1 MSRKSR
7 RWVEAFKTL
16 LIVLLSL
23 SALALLYMSPLVQG
37 SGLSTLVQGN
47 LTADGGSTVS
57 SSGLTTAAI
66 PARMAVGSTMGLYGV
81 QYDQGS
87 VDTLFDLAGPL
98 LGEALSAARSPS
110 TLSQRQWQQLLS
122 GTCVYFDFTA
132 PIPLS
137 ALCSWLKEGASNS
150 NLTASARLVLL
161 AQEADGTLS
170 LSFYLEEERSYVRF
184 ETGLDGELHL
194 APILNSVTPNNAF
207 FAFEDGSLPDIVSD
221 HTLFTSEELSPVI
234 YASTTPSLLSDSAL
248 TSQLLSALSFA
259 EQNRATISE
268 GVLYVDGEDTL
279 RLSSDGYVEYTS
291 SNPGKFSAAEGLSGA
306 VEAAWALAER
316 ALSPLCGEARLYL
329 MSAVASEEEDNTYTI
344 TFGYLLNGSVVN
356 LSGQGWAAR
365 FHVQNGCI
373 PDFSLC
379 VRSYTATE
387 QTKLLLPAD
396 KAAAALTA
404 LTDTSK
410 ELVIQYQ
417 DNGGATAQPGWM
429 GR

>member
-23 SALALLYMSPLVQG
+23 SALFLLYMSPLVQG
-37 SGLSTLVQGN
+37 SGLSSLVQGN
-47 LTADGGSTVS
+47 LTADTDNTVS
-57 SSGLTTAAI
+57 STGLTTAAI
-66 PARMAVGSTMGLYGV
+66 PARMAVGSDMGFYGV
-81 QYDQGS
+81 QYDQSS
-87 VDTLFDLAGPL
+87 VDALFSLAGPL
-98 LGEALSAARSPS
+98 LGEALSAAKAPS
-110 TLSQRQWQQLLS
+110 TLSRSQWQERLS

-132 PIPLS
+132 PIPLAS
-137 ALCSWLKEGASNS
+137 LCSWLKEGASNP
-150 NLTASARLVLL
+150 NLTESARLVLL

-170 LSFYLEEERSYVRF
+170 LAFHSEKDDSYICF

-194 APILNSVTPNNAF
+194 APILSSVTPNSAF
-207 FAFEDGSLPDIVSD
+207 FAFEDNSLPDIVSD
-221 HTLFTSEELSPVI
+221 HTLFTSEELSPAI
-234 YASTTPSLLSDSAL
+234 YTSTTPLLLSDSAL

-259 EQNRATISE
+259 EQNRATVSE

-291 SNPGKFSAAEGLSGA
+291 SGSGKYPAAAGIDGA
-306 VEAAWALAER
+306 VEAAWALAEQT
-316 ALSPLCGEARLYL
+316 LSPLCGSARLYL
-329 MSAVASEEEDNTYTI
+329 MSAAANEETDDAYTI
-344 TFGYLLNGSVVN
+344 TFGYLLNGAVVN

-365 FHVQNGCI
+365 FHVQGGSI
-373 PDFSLC
+373 LDFTLC
-379 VRSYTATE
+379 ARTYTATE

-404 LTDTSK
+404 LTDTAK

-417 DNGGATAQPGWM
+417 DNGGSTAQPGWM